1 MQLSIIIPIYNVEP
15 FIDKCLNSIY
25 SQGFPENLF
34 EVIAVNDGT
43 PDNSMASVE
52 QYAARHDNLI
62 IVNQQNQGLSVA
74 RNNGMAASSGDY
86 VWFVDSD
93 DWLLPDALQVV
104 AETVKSHPEV
114 EVFATVLMMN
124 FEDTGNK
131 SVEYKPNFA
140 VKNGRDYMFRNHD
153 ANCGACQRYIFK
165 RSFLDE
171 HRLRF
176 MPHVYH
182 EDGEFSLRM
191 LYLANCLMIVP
202 QPLYNYRLRSSGS
215 IMSSRKMQMNYD
227 LVKIY
232 RVLEDFCKE
241 NVADEDFWLY
251 KAKIFA
257 CLYDTILFSRR
268 EIFSEGFRKFYK
280 EYKGLIH
287 EKAGELLLH
296 PCAIG
301 WKQYMGALHF
311 YFCPLFYT
319 RLKTFV
325 KNRVIHLKINK

>member
-25 SQGFPENLF
+25 SQGFPEDLF

-43 PDNSMASVE
+43 PDNSMAIVE

-182 EDGEFSLRM
+182 EDNEFSLRM
-191 LYLANCLMIVP
+191 LYLANHLLII
-202 QPLYNYRLRSSGS
+202 PLPVYNYRIRMNGS
-215 IMSSRKMQMNYD
+215 IMSSRKMQMNHD

-232 RVLEDFCKE
+232 WRLEEFCQR
-241 NVADEDFWLY
+241 NVSEEDYWQY
-251 KAKIFA
+251 KGKMFSGL
-257 CLYDTILFSRR
+257 CCTILFSRR
-268 EIFSEGFRKFYK
+268 EIFSDEFKEFYK
-280 EYKGLIH
+280 DHKKLIH
-287 EKAGELLLH
+287 EKAGELLNH
-296 PCAIG
+296 PFKIG
-301 WKQYMGALHF
+301 GRRYREALHF
-311 YFCPLFYT
+311 YFFPLFYT
-319 RLKTFV
+319 KIKTSI
-325 KNRVIHLKINK
+325 KQIITAIHR